1 MSSAVSTALLPM
13 FSSTS
18 LPGEEQG
25 GLHGVSTYTPFC
37 RAGLSQ
43 GTTPSCKAGWER
55 QARWVGR
62 ERRETLLVP
71 DTPASLARS
80 PGFDISLGAF
90 FLCLTAFSF
99 FQIRHKI
106 LFLWALLMH
115 AITREPWF
123 LSVFCSTFTLGVA
136 KARSHSTLVP

>member
-13 FSSTS
+13 FYSTS

-25 GLHGVSTYTPFC
+25 GLPGGPTYTPFC

-43 GTTPSCKAGWER
+43 VTTPSCKAGWER

-62 ERRETLLVP
+62 ERRETSLVP
-71 DTPASLARS
+71 DTPAGLARS
-80 PGFDISLGAF
+80 PRFDISLVTF
-90 FLCLTAFSF
+90 FLYLTAFSF

-106 LFLWALLMH
+106 LFLWALLTH
-115 AITREPWF
+115 AVTREPWF
-123 LSVFCSTFTLGVA
+123 LSVSCSAFSLGVA
-136 KARSHSTLVP
+136 KASSHSTLVP